1 VDSLASFTA
10 PYSMLL
16 LLLLG
21 VAVLAV
27 GGVVLVGDDDDD
39 DDDDEEDA
47 SRSNRASARKYRA
60 WARAKEFTSVGS
72 SSLVRA
78 DIAEVRSVSFF
89 DGDVA
94 CSASAMEAEATSKLI
109 GYSSPVTTSNTA
121 DAVVTSST
129 PKYIF
134 SFISPLLS
142 STTIMFGP
150 LPHWDRHPEL
160 SMDTIVLPLELSS
173 DVDVDDDDDD
183 GDDDAG
189 RRSRNVSN
197 NASPPPCL
205 VQSLL

>member
-10 PYSMLL
+10 PYSMLLLLLL

-39 DDDDEEDA
+39 DDDA

>member
-10 PYSMLL
+10 PYSMLLL

-27 GGVVLVGDDDDD
+27 GGVVLVGDDD

-94 CSASAMEAEATSKLI
+94 
-109 GYSSPVTTSNTA
+109 V
-121 DAVVTSST
+121 
-129 PKYIF
+129 
-134 SFISPLLS
+134 
-142 STTIMFGP
+142 
-150 LPHWDRHPEL
+150 
-160 SMDTIVLPLELSS
+160 
-173 DVDVDDDDDD
+173 
-183 GDDDAG
+183 
-189 RRSRNVSN
+189 
-197 NASPPPCL
+197 
-205 VQSLL
+205 